1 MIVGT
6 FPTLA
11 LIYPDGGMIW
21 ITILIKIGL
30 GISYGLAY
38 ITVLGYGSEIV
49 EAYYRGRLLSL
60 QHILFFFGVFV
71 QSFISDDSLNNI
83 MSRVEVYLFTMSLV
97 IIACLILAWKFN
109 SSYESVVNLFRK
121 EDRDSISVGTT
132 NFMSLRQVSMESYI
146 PQTVRTEWIDL
157 RRLVIEDKDTSS
169 NIFKGMNYW
178 PLLLVFLLRLGFFL
192 TFNYALNKVFVTMAL
207 DSFSSENTA
216 KSIYIGIRCVSLC
229 FVPFSIDNRRRLHGY
244 LPLALSGAILFGV
257 AVFLWQENG
266 SSDIAVAFVII
277 FQFISGFGAGVT
289 ADVYASEAFNTKN
302 KASSIIALM
311 SIDFFI
317 HVLTLFVSIDEDF
330 TKSIMIWIMVGHGVV
345 LSMIAGFLYIYL
357 PETSNLTLLK
367 AKNKFILK
375 KH

>member
-1 MIVGT
+1 MIVAT
-6 FPTLA
+6 YLTLA

-21 ITILIKIGL
+21 ITIIIKIGL
-30 GISYGLAY
+30 GMSYGMAY
-38 ITVLGYGSEIV
+38 ITVLVYGSEIV

-60 QHILFFFGVFV
+60 QHILFFIGVFM

-97 IIACLILAWKFN
+97 IIALLCLAWKFN
-109 SSYESVVNLFRK
+109 FHYESIVNLFQK
-121 EDRDSISVGTT
+121 EDRESISVGTA

-146 PQTVRTEWIDL
+146 PRTVRSEWIDL
-157 RRLVIEDKDTSS
+157 RRLVIEDKDTTS
-169 NIFKGMNYW
+169 NIFKGKNYR
-178 PLLLVFLLRLGFFL
+178 PLILVFLLRLGFFS
-192 TFNYALNKVFVTMAL
+192 TFNYALNKAFIAIAL

-244 LPLALSGAILFGV
+244 LPLALGGAILFVV
-257 AVFLWQENG
+257 AVFVWQENG

-277 FQFISGFGAGVT
+277 FQFISGLGAGVT

-302 KASSIIALM
+302 KAFSIIVLM
-311 SIDFFI
+311 SIDFLI
-317 HVLTLFVSIDEDF
+317 HILTFLVSIDEDF
-330 TKSIMIWIMVGHGVV
+330 TKSIMIWVMVGHGVS
-345 LSMIAGFLYIYL
+345 LLMIAGILYVYL

-367 AKNKFILK
+367 AKNKFIMK
-375 KH
+375 R